1 MANTQPGWPGWDIVQ
16 CIGKGGFGAVY
27 ELRQE
32 VFGDVE
38 RCALKVITIPH
49 DHSEIEYMRC
59 EGLDDESISSTL
71 ESQVGDIVKEYKFM
85 KKMGDNPNI
94 VHCDEF
100 RYSRHEEDLGWDIY
114 IKMELLTPL
123 MKVLDRMQDEKEIIR
138 LGIELC
144 NALVGCQKL
153 NIIHRDIKPQNIFLS
168 PSGYY
173 KLGDFGIARTM
184 EHTTKATAGIG
195 TYSFMAPEVANGMIY
210 GSTVDIYSL
219 GLVLYWL
226 LNERRGPFVPLPPN
240 KPTYAENEN
249 ARLRR
254 YSGEK
259 LPAPKHGSPE
269 LKSIVLK
276 ACAFDPKD
284 RYQTAGEM
292 MAALKQIRR
301 SADKTNVAPAEKQEN
316 KTEKRSRDAETMED
330 TAKTVIDR
338 APVNPRT
345 QKKLDISDYL
355 QGLSVVE
362 KIKKENEDR
371 QTQKRIIWKKYTLIA
386 LPVAIILVLLL
397 VFGLTRRNSKTEAQ
411 KIPQAEPARMQEMP
425 KETTTATIPATTIP
439 IAMVPSESTPVTE
452 AEPSWKKNLLMNVP
466 VDNEIKNVL
475 GSEYQK
481 HTIYSVTFLDSLAD
495 APKNA
500 WDVSQNK
507 DRSVM
512 AWVTDRNTD
521 DIARYDL
528 YIAADGGINGA
539 DACRGLFYNYTF
551 LRKISFNGAFHTEDA
566 LSMHAMFSLC
576 QDLESIDISELNTG
590 TVTDMSDMFSGTG
603 ISKLNL
609 SNFDT
614 SNVTDM
620 GSMFYCS
627 EVEEL
632 DISSFNTSRVTNMSK
647 MFSNCINL
655 KFLDLSG
662 FKTENVEN
670 MQMMFEKTHVETLDL
685 SGFDTSNVRNMSYMF
700 MNGNMK
706 KLKLGVLDASGT
718 ENLSN
723 FFSHCTDLEEIE
735 FKKIITTGVQN
746 FYGMFK
752 ECRKLKHLD
761 LSGFD
766 TSNATEMSTMFQYCT
781 SLESLNVSSFDTSH
795 LNTMHGMFLGCE
807 RLKVLD
813 LRSFDTS
820 DVTDMSSMF
829 YGCSS
834 LESLNINGFDTSKVT
849 NMNGMFNK
857 CTSLTDLDLSHFDF
871 SKVTNK
877 GGFMDD
883 GKLVNGR
890 PWEDLFS

>member
-1 MANTQPGWPGWDIVQ
+1 MANTQPVWPGWDIVK

-49 DHSEIEYMRC
+49 DHNEIEYMRC

-195 TYSFMAPEVANGMIY
+195 TYSFMAPEVANGKTY
-210 GSTVDIYSL
+210 SSTVDIYSL

-226 LNERRGPFVPLPPN
+226 LNERRGPFVPLPPQ
-240 KPTYAENEN
+240 KPTFAENEN
-249 ARLRR
+249 ARMRR
-254 YSGEK
+254 YNGEK
-259 LPAPKHGSPE
+259 LPTPKHGSQE

-276 ACAFDPKD
+276 ACAFEPKD

-292 MAALKQIRR
+292 MQALKQIGR
-301 SADKTNVAPAEKQEN
+301 SAGETAAAPASKQKR
-316 KTEKRSRDAETMED
+316 KTKERIRGIEDMED
-330 TAKTVIDR
+330 SATVIER
-338 APVNPRT
+338 NQTTLHSRKGEAA
-345 QKKLDISDYL
+345 SDYAVD
-355 QGLSVVE
+355 QSE
-362 KIKKENEDR
+362 AERIKKENEDR
-371 QTQKRIIWKKYTLIA
+371 QAQKRIILKKYTLIA

-397 VFGLTRRNSKTEAQ
+397 VFGLTRRNSKPEAQ
-411 KIPQAEPARMQEMP
+411 KIPQAEPAQIQEIP

-495 APKNA
+495 SPENA
-500 WDVSQNK
+500 WDVSSNK
-507 DRSVM
+507 DRAVM
-512 AWVTDRNTD
+512 AWMKDRNTE
-521 DIARYDL
+521 DIAKYDL
-528 YIAADGGINGA
+528 YIAANGGINGA
-539 DACRGLFYNYTF
+539 EACAGLFFNYPF
-551 LRKISFNGAFHTEDA
+551 LQEIHFNGAFHTEDA
-566 LSMHAMFSLC
+566 LSMHAMFSC
-576 QDLESIDISELNTG
+576 CTNLETLDVSELRTEN
-590 TVTDMSDMFSGTG
+590 VTDMSDMFSGVK
-603 ISKLNL
+603 IK
-609 SNFDT
+609 
-614 SNVTDM
+614 
-620 GSMFYCS
+620 
-627 EVEEL
+627 
-632 DISSFNTSRVTNMSK
+632 K
-647 MFSNCINL
+647 
-655 KFLDLSG
+655 
-662 FKTENVEN
+662 
-670 MQMMFEKTHVETLDL
+670 LDL
-685 SGFDTSNVRNMSYMF
+685 SGFDTSNVTNMSGMF
-700 MNGNMK
+700 YCSEMEEINLSNFHTSHVTDMSKMFSNCSNLKVLDLSSFDTSNVTDMSDMFFTTQIETLDLSSFDTSNVTDMKFMFYGGNMK
-706 KLKLGVLDASGT
+706 KLKFGVLNASGT
-718 ENLSN
+718 DDLSGLFHN
-723 FFSHCTDLEEIE
+723 CSSLTEMQYDRIN
-735 FKKIITTGVQN
+735 TTGVKN
-746 FYGMFK
+746 FYAMF
-752 ECRKLKHLD
+752 EGCSSLKKID
-761 LSGFD
+761 L
-766 TSNATEMSTMFQYCT
+766 
-781 SLESLNVSSFDTSH
+781 SSFDTSEATNMGH
-795 LNTMHGMFLGCE
+795 MFAYCTNLE
-807 RLKVLD
+807 SVDFSSLDTSKVTNMEYMFIQCYNIKSID
-813 LRSFDTS
+813 LSSFDTS
-820 DVTDMSSMF
+820 NVTDMSSMF
-829 YGCSS
+829 YECRR
-834 LESLNINGFDTSKVT
+834 LESLNINSFDTSNVT
-849 NMNGMFNK
+849 NMNGMFKK
-857 CTSLTDLDLSHFDF
+857 CADLKDLDLGHFDF